1 MRVLVLDHDFT
12 NGLTHA
18 IQLSAHGLVV
28 ETVQDIDEAA
38 RRLSTMMFD
47 VVLCSLD
54 VNDDVQR
61 EALLRFQKA
70 YPSTEFFT
78 QERIGEFFG
87 RIRIGESF

>member
-1 MRVLVLDHDFT
+1 MRVLVLDRDST

-18 IQLSAHGLVV
+18 IQLSGYGLVV
-28 ETVQDIDEAA
+28 ETVHDIDEAA

-61 EALLRFQKA
+61 ATLLRFQQA
-70 YPSTEFFT
+70 YPSTEFYT

-87 RIRIGESF
+87 RIRES